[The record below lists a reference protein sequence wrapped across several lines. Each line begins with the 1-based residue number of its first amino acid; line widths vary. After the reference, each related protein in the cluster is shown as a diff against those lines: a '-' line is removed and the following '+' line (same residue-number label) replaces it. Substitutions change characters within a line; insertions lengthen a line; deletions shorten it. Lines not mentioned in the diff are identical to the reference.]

1 LIATIESR
9 SGERRNEW
17 RNVQEV
23 ERRERERERERGRE
37 TDREQELERGRVGE
51 RGHSHV
57 SSNAIDSGDTAW
69 IRESRPA
76 NTDIGT

>member
-17 RNVQEV
+17 RNVQEI
-23 ERRERERERERGRE
+23 ERRERERERE